1 MYTPSLS
8 RKKWFDDARK
18 LRVWLAFALNKQ
30 TRHAPAHLCCS
41 IFFFFFAVTV
51 TWAPLTVSVFHDN
64 VLNYDRQNSSAV
76 FWPKYKLHN
85 QWPFCHLLIMQY
97 LMLNT
102 MSHWSFWIGANDSF
116 KSQESDYETHKRLH
130 VLATYSHCRLCVH
143 TPSNVL
149 TYNVQSRAKVCG
161 PKVPRFFFFLL
172 RSLGIPAEIKSAR
185 LRACV
190 SPLQRIKPIRGCRA
204 ALEYI
209 EIFCW
214 CRGLQTIARD
224 CT

>member
-1 MYTPSLS
+1 M
-8 RKKWFDDARK
+8 
-18 LRVWLAFALNKQ
+18 
-30 TRHAPAHLCCS
+30 HLHTYVAVF
-41 IFFFFFAVTV
+41 FFFFFAVTV

-161 PKVPRFFFFLL
+161 PKVPRFFFFFFAAWAFQLKSRAHAYVHVFHHYNVLSQFEAAELRLNILKFFADAAVSKLL
-172 RSLGIPAEIKSAR
+172 LATVHK
-185 LRACV
+185 ACR
-190 SPLQRIKPIRGCRA
+190 QA
-204 ALEYI
+204 A
-209 EIFCW
+209 
-214 CRGLQTIARD
+214 
-224 CT
+224 